1 VTWLVPCRAAL
12 SACVPRKC
20 VVLALQGF
28 EEGYTECCWPLDA
41 PGVAAPASGLRPC
54 SRSDQ
59 EERDHR
65 RFVMLGNA
73 VTVDVGRWVGERLM
87 EPYRCSGSYG
97 CIHHDCIPYAP
108 PEEIAV
114 MD

>member
-1 VTWLVPCRAAL
+1 MSLTHVPAN
-12 SACVPRKC
+12 V
-20 VVLALQGF
+20 QGF

-87 EPYRCSGSYG
+87 EPYRR
-97 CIHHDCIPYAP
+97 AP
-108 PEEIAV
+108 TSHR
-114 MD
+114 